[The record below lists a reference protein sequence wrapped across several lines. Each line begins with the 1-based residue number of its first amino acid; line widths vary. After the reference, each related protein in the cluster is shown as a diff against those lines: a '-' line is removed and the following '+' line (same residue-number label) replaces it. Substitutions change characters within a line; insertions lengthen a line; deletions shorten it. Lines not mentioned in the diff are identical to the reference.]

1 VRSYRIII
9 VFLMASAGCV
19 SNQQPATDVTNA
31 QQAQS
36 AAGPIQTLDT
46 PAAPATLSGR
56 LLERLDASNYSYL
69 RIASSE
75 GEIWAAV
82 PQTTIE
88 TGADV
93 TIENPMPM
101 VGFESKSL
109 NRKFDQIYFGTLAED
124 KGPALQPLAAH
135 GGGEAVSKD
144 EMETMRL
151 QHGGVAANIS
161 SEPIKVDKAPG
172 ADGKTVAEIFEQRS
186 QLVNQRIA
194 VRGKVVKI
202 SMNIMGKNWIHLRDG
217 TGRRESNTDD
227 ITVTTQE
234 TASVGDIVLIKGKI
248 STDRDFG
255 MGYSY
260 PVMIEDAQLIK

>member
-1 VRSYRIII
+1 VRSYWIIATL
-9 VFLMASAGCV
+9 LMSIGCSSSQKTATESTAV
-19 SNQQPATDVTNA
+19 QPAQGTPGLA
-31 QQAQS
+31 QA
-36 AAGPIQTLDT
+36 PNI
-46 PAAPATLSGR
+46 PAAPAVLQGR

-82 PQTTIE
+82 PQTAIE
-88 TGADV
+88 PGADV
-93 TIENPMPM
+93 TIENPMA
-101 VGFESKSL
+101 VDQFESKTL
-109 NRKFDQIYFGTLAED
+109 NRKFDQIFFGTLASG
-124 KGPALQPLAAH
+124 KSAALQPLAAH
-135 GGGEAVSKD
+135 GGSGAVSKD
-144 EMETMRL
+144 EMETMRQ

-172 ADGKTVAEIFEQRS
+172 AEGKTVAEIFEQRS
-186 QLVNQRIA
+186 QLSNQRIA

-217 TGRRESNTDD
+217 TGQRESNTDD